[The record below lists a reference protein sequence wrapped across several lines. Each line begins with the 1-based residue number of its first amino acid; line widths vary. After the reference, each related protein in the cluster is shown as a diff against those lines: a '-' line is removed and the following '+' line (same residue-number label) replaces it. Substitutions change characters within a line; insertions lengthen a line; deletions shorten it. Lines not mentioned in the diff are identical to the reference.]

1 MKEIHTIN
9 EWMIELGRALS
20 EGDGDAIMSLQD
32 LSDGWL
38 QPEDELKAQQALLTG
53 ALDSIGW

>member
-32 LSDGWL
+32 LSDTWL
-38 QPEDELKAQQALLTG
+38 QPEAELKAQQALLTG

>member
-1 MKEIHTIN
+1 MREIHTIN

-32 LSDGWL
+32 LSDTWL
-38 QPEDELKAQQALLTG
+38 QTDDEMKAQQALLNG

>member
-9 EWMIELGRALS
+9 EWMVELGRALS

-32 LSDGWL
+32 LSDGWF
-38 QPEDELKAQQALLTG
+38 QSEDELKAQQALLTG

>member
-1 MKEIHTIN
+1 MDEIRTIN

-20 EGDGDAIMSLQD
+20 DGDGDAMMSLQD
-32 LSDGWL
+32 LSDTWL
-38 QPEDELKAQQALLTG
+38 QTKEEWEAQQTLLSG